1 MHSVAF
7 HNIRMFFCNELTLC
21 VPVLD
26 DVVSIV
32 SDASGR
38 GIGGVLQV
46 KRKKEWWPAAYF
58 SRQLR
63 GAEHRYSATEL
74 EALALTET
82 IRHFSYHP
90 YGRHFKA
97 YTDHKPLEQ
106 LTTSTRLNPRLER
119 LAFKLQEWMVDIV
132 YLPGEEDTLADALSR
147 EERQTDTQEE
157 RLQTATA
164 ENVSNRDVRLPVGD
178 VEGTPPHRTNYSQL
192 EC

>member
-1 MHSVAF
+1 MDGEDEVAF
-7 HNIRMFFCNELTLC
+7 KNICMFFCNPLTLC
-21 VPVLD
+21 VPVLED
-26 DVVSIV
+26 IVSIV

-46 KRKKEWWPAAYF
+46 KREEEWWPAAYF

-82 IRHFSYHP
+82 IKHFSYHL
-90 YGRHFKA
+90 YGRHFRA

-106 LTTSTRLNPRLER
+106 LTTSTRLNPRLAR

-132 YLPGEEDTLADALSR
+132 YLPGEENTLADALSR
-147 EERQTDTQEE
+147 EERQTESQEKLSGGQKE
-157 RLQTATA
+157 
-164 ENVSNRDVRLPVGD
+164 ENVTIRDVRLPAGD
-178 VEGTPPHRTNYSQL
+178 VEETPPH
-192 EC
+192 